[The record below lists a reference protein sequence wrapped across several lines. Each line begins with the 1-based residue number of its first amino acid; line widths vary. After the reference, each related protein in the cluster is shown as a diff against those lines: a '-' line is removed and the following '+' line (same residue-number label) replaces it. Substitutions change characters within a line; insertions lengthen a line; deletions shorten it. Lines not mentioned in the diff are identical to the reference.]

1 MGEKLVRTRKEG
13 DHFYAYFPELRRAT
27 LTNQIGAIIMDL
39 FFNRDFVEPQSIT
52 SKINQKDFNVSEQ
65 EVKSFLS
72 KIRDEIISPSS
83 VGVPYI
89 EDQLLSVPFSAEL
102 QLNRTC
108 NLRCKHC
115 IQRYES
121 GYSGYM
127 DTSQAHSIMKT
138 LSGEG
143 VFELNL
149 TGGEVFLR
157 PDILDLIA
165 VACND
170 YNFGTNIITNG
181 TLVDSSD
188 IKELVKFKDR
198 LAVAVSLEGPER
210 VNDEIRGEGTFRKA
224 ISSINEMQ
232 SRGLEVEVELTIN
245 SKNIDI
251 YDQLMKSLHEK
262 GVTVNFTLYVSK
274 SLDDPLA
281 VSPSD
286 YFEFVDE
293 LAKKPNQE
301 LIGFPSAALL
311 NQIEGEGERN
321 ECRGALSGL
330 SINADGEMVPCP
342 FLEDLGFYEDKQL
355 PEFDS
360 DFVNTWQNNDLFQS
374 FREGNMREC
383 QARAY
388 GYTGDRRSQD
398 PFGIEAYRNFKK
410 Q

>member
-1 MGEKLVRTRKEG
+1 M
-13 DHFYAYFPELRRAT
+13 
-27 LTNQIGAIIMDL
+27 
-39 FFNRDFVEPQSIT
+39 
-52 SKINQKDFNVSEQ
+52 
-65 EVKSFLS
+65 
-72 KIRDEIISPSS
+72 
-83 VGVPYI
+83 
-89 EDQLLSVPFSAEL
+89 
-102 QLNRTC
+102 
-108 NLRCKHC
+108 
-115 IQRYES
+115 
-121 GYSGYM
+121 
-127 DTSQAHSIMKT
+127 
-138 LSGEG
+138 
-143 VFELNL
+143 
-149 TGGEVFLR
+149 FLR

-165 VACND
+165 AACND

-181 TLVDSSD
+181 TLVDNSD

-210 VNDEIRGEGTFRKA
+210 VNDEIRGEGTFKKA

-232 SRGLEVEVELTIN
+232 SRGLDVEVELTIN
-245 SKNIDI
+245 SKNINI

-398 PFGIEAYRNFKK
+398 PFGIETYRDFKK